1 MEALGDATRGGESRR
16 ATGDAT
22 RLRVLSQQGKPPV
35 VEFVVRLRLHRART
49 RPRAESAKERELASP
64 GRSAKR
70 NKCARDVG
78 MGRSRLFRRR
88 LSDAFAPGRCLATRV
103 VPERT
108 RANRAARR
116 FKPRVRGRRARTASA
131 GRAATQC
138 ARVEVHAV
146 CFPAS
151 SRRFALACA
160 VGSASRR
167 IDGLRTQTFKGT
179 SNPRRLIPLGRENLS
194 NLGRNPARSQPF
206 PSSTPFATSRAR
218 SRGGSSA
225 QALLQSRARAISPTF
240 RVSSRH
246 GARRE

>member
-1 MEALGDATRGGESRR
+1 
-16 ATGDAT
+16 
-22 RLRVLSQQGKPPV
+22 
-35 VEFVVRLRLHRART
+35 
-49 RPRAESAKERELASP
+49 
-64 GRSAKR
+64 
-70 NKCARDVG
+70 

-194 NLGRNPARSQPF
+194 NLGRNPARSRSSALPLINSIPDF
-206 PSSTPFATSRAR
+206 PRALAPRQFSTGSSPISRAR
-218 SRGGSSA
+218 DLA
-225 QALLQSRARAISPTF
+225 DLPCFLPPWRAA
-240 RVSSRH
+240 
-246 GARRE
+246 